1 MLLVGRFELGF
12 NRFILFADEITKLFT
27 NLFRHPSTAVFP
39 SAPVVVKPLHI
50 GVVFSG
56 GKAQYDMWHLR

>member
-1 MLLVGRFELGF
+1 VVHAWSAV
-12 NRFILFADEITKLFT
+12 LFANEITKLFT
-27 NLFRHPSTAVFP
+27 NLFGQPLTAVFP
-39 SAPVVVKPLHI
+39 SVAPVVVKPLHI

>member
-1 MLLVGRFELGF
+1 
-12 NRFILFADEITKLFT
+12 LFADEITKLFT